1 MGVTGLKTAGG
12 RLAGWSAGHPWPA
25 LALWLAVVA
34 VSATGGALAVRT
46 PVGDLFDDDSTG
58 RRVLAYALAG
68 CAVVLVLLVALLAAV
83 LPAVVSLLVSVSAVA
98 VASGWWGVVARLFPG
113 RGPSAS
119 VFALVAVLG
128 TALGLTSCVLYLWFE
143 QRARRHGALRPHVSR
158 TAADATRTVLLSGL
172 VTAAVV
178 CGLFVSRDTMLSAV
192 AIGVLLTVAA
202 VMLAALTV
210 LPAVT
215 ARFGRRLGWP
225 RLPVLWRLT
234 YRLGPPRLWP
244 LLLRPSTRRPGW
256 TLAASVVLLAALAL
270 PLAWWRPELPGHP
283 PALLHTA
290 EAARAHGIDAT
301 TIVAVIA
308 ATVLLGFAALTA
320 VFRSAPAAV
329 VVTVPAA
336 LGAAAACG
344 TATVLL
350 RMWKPGQAPG
360 SWGHSTPAAWA
371 PLLSFSLALAVSVL
385 LLRTAVLRLTELRG
399 AGLPPREATA
409 RALTSTSDRTTVTAV
424 IMGAVFL
431 LAERTASAE
440 VGRLSVVLALS
451 VVLTATVVRALTLP
465 ALSVLL
471 SGTRWWARCAGRQ
484 AGQSL
489 PQK

>member
-1 MGVTGLKTAGG
+1 MGVTGLKVAVG

-34 VSATGGALAVRT
+34 ASVTGGALALRT
-46 PVGDLFDDDSTG
+46 PVGDLFDHDSTG
-58 RRVLAYALAG
+58 RRVLGYALAG
-68 CAVVLVLLVALLAAV
+68 TAVVLVLLVALLAAV

-98 VASGWWGVVARLFPG
+98 VATGWWSVVARLFPG
-113 RGPSAS
+113 RDPSAS

-128 TALGLTSCVLYLWFE
+128 TALGLTYCVLYLWFE
-143 QRARRHGALRPHVSR
+143 RRARRHGARRPHVSR
-158 TAADATRTVLLSGL
+158 TAADASRAVLLSSL

-178 CGLFVSRDTMLSAV
+178 CGLFVSGDAMLSAV
-192 AIGVLLTVAA
+192 AIGVILTVAA

-256 TLAASVVLLAALAL
+256 TFAASVVLLATLAL

-290 EAARAHGIDAT
+290 EAAQAHGITAT

-329 VVTVPAA
+329 AVTVPATLA
-336 LGAAAACG
+336 AAAACG
-344 TATVLL
+344 TATVAL
-350 RMWKPGQAPG
+350 RTWKPEQPPS

-371 PLLSFSLALAVSVL
+371 PLLSFALALAVSVL
-385 LLRTAVLRLTELRG
+385 LLRMVVLRITELRA

-409 RALTSTSDRTTVTAV
+409 RALTSTSDGTTVTAV

-440 VGRLSVVLALS
+440 VGRLSAVLAMS
-451 VVLTATVVRALTLP
+451 VVLTATVVRALALP

-471 SGTRWWARCAGRQ
+471 SGTGWWARSAARQ

>member
-1 MGVTGLKTAGG
+1 MTGLKVAVG

-34 VSATGGALAVRT
+34 VSVTGGSVALRT
-46 PVGDLFDDDSTG
+46 PVGDLFDDGSAG
-58 RRVLAYALAG
+58 RRTLGYALAG
-68 CAVVLVLLVALLAAV
+68 CAAVLLLLVALLAAV
-83 LPAVVSLLVSVSAVA
+83 IPAVVALLVSAGSVA
-98 VASGWWGVVARLFPG
+98 VAAGWWGVVARLFPG

-128 TALGLTSCVLYLWFE
+128 TALGLTYSLLYLWFE
-143 QRARRHGALRPHVSR
+143 RRARRHGTRRPHVAR
-158 TAADATRTVLLSGL
+158 TAADAARTVLLSSL

-178 CGLFVSRDTMLSAV
+178 CGLFVSGDAMLSAV

-256 TLAASVVLLAALAL
+256 TFTVSVVLLAALAL

-283 PALLHTA
+283 AALLHTA
-290 EAARAHGIDAT
+290 EAAQAHGISAA
-301 TIVAVIA
+301 TIVAVIVS
-308 ATVLLGFAALTA
+308 TVLLAFAALTA

-329 VVTVPAA
+329 AVTVPATLA
-336 LGAAAACG
+336 AAAACG
-344 TATVLL
+344 TATLVL
-350 RMWKPGQAPG
+350 RAWKPGQAPG

-371 PLLSFSLALAVSVL
+371 PLLSFVLALAVSVL
-385 LLRTAVLRLTELRG
+385 LLRLAVLRLVELRT
-399 AGLPPREATA
+399 AGLRPREATA
-409 RALTSTSDRTTVTAV
+409 RALTSTSDGTTVTAV
-424 IMGAVFL
+424 IMCTVFL
-431 LAERTASAE
+431 LAERTGSVE
-440 VGRLSVVLALS
+440 VGRLAVVLAASVVLS
-451 VVLTATVVRALTLP
+451 ATVVRALTLP

-471 SGTRWWARCAGRQ
+471 SGTRWWDRGTARQTGH
-484 AGQSL
+484 SF